1 MTKKIILSLAMIFFA
16 SSFSL
21 NALAQEA
28 NDAVQP
34 DEGQETISAGILP
47 DSPFYFFKALGE
59 DIKAFFTFDVL
70 AKAQRYAG
78 MAQLRIA
85 EMQAMAERTKTK
97 NIEKAAE
104 RYQKQLEKSVEYLA
118 RAEERNREQEKE
130 RINQL
135 EQEIAQNIEGYIAI
149 LDGSLGELPQQIKL
163 KIRLAKDASG
173 EVQIQ
178 ALKLLVKDNPEK
190 AVEIFLTALENR
202 LRKIDVG
209 VDYDDTE
216 NADDAV
222 EQYNTYSS
230 FGQEISEMAKGIRVG
245 ETTVEE
251 LVNTATAHHLQVL
264 EQVRERVNE
273 QAKEKIG
280 EAIEKSKE
288 VKERIE
294 EQIRNRENEEESS
307 GNNENGQEDGVCI
320 QVISYA
326 ENPGTGEC
334 QQFSTPCDIPDGW
347 EKKDSCPIEDN
358 ANGAAG
364 ANGNAAGAN
373 TNAGSGRD

>member
-1 MTKKIILSLAMIFFA
+1 MTKKIILSVAMVFFA
-16 SSFSL
+16 GSFSL
-21 NALAQEA
+21 SALAQEA
-28 NDAVQP
+28 NTTTSP
-34 DEGQETISAGILP
+34 TEGQETILVGILP

-85 EMQAMAERTKTK
+85 EMQAMAEQAKTK
-97 NIEKAAE
+97 RMEKAAE
-104 RYQKQLEKSVEYLA
+104 RYQKQLEKSVKYLA
-118 RAEERNREQEKE
+118 KAQERDREQEKE

-135 EQEIAQNIEGYIAI
+135 EEEIAQNIEGYIAI

-163 KIRLAKDASG
+163 KIRLVKDASG
-173 EVQIQ
+173 EIQIQ

-190 AVEIFLTALENR
+190 AVGIFLTALENR

-222 EQYNTYSS
+222 EQYNTYAS

-251 LVNTATAHHLQVL
+251 LVNAATAHHLQVL

-288 VKERIE
+288 VKERVE

-307 GNNENGQEDGVCI
+307 GSNENGEGDGVCI

-326 ENPGTGEC
+326 ENPETGEC

-347 EKKDSCPIEDN
+347 EEEDNCSIEDS
-358 ANGAAG
+358 ANG
-364 ANGNAAGAN
+364 AAGAN
-373 TNAGSGRD
+373 TNAGSGRN

>member
-1 MTKKIILSLAMIFFA
+1 M
-16 SSFSL
+16 
-21 NALAQEA
+21 
-28 NDAVQP
+28 
-34 DEGQETISAGILP
+34 
-47 DSPFYFFKALGE
+47 
-59 DIKAFFTFDVL
+59 
-70 AKAQRYAG
+70 
-78 MAQLRIA
+78 
-85 EMQAMAERTKTK
+85 
-97 NIEKAAE
+97 
-104 RYQKQLEKSVEYLA
+104 
-118 RAEERNREQEKE
+118 
-130 RINQL
+130 
-135 EQEIAQNIEGYIAI
+135 
-149 LDGSLGELPQQIKL
+149 
-163 KIRLAKDASG
+163 
-173 EVQIQ
+173 
-178 ALKLLVKDNPEK
+178 
-190 AVEIFLTALENR
+190 ENR

-288 VKERIE
+288 VKERVE

-334 QQFSTPCDIPDGW
+334 QQFSTPCEIPDGW
-347 EKKDSCPIEDN
+347 EEEDNCPIEDN